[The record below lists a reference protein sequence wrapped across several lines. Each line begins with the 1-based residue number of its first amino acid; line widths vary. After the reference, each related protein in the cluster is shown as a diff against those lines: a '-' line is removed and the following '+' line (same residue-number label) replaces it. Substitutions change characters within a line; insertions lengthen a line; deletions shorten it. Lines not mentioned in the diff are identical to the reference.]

1 MKIVFEKDEVNDKK
15 LFELIR
21 QSIMFYEFAIKSID
35 EGAELTN
42 INMYISGKTS
52 DGNLIC
58 GLNTLGNTWIV
69 KPENFVPLT
78 PSGKIS
84 TSKKYK
90 NEYPIVCKDEECVA
104 KIYYST
110 DPKQM

>member
-1 MKIVFEKDEVNDKK
+1 
-15 LFELIR
+15 
-21 QSIMFYEFAIKSID
+21 
-35 EGAELTN
+35 
-42 INMYISGKTS
+42 MYISGKTS
-52 DGNLIC
+52 NGDLIC
-58 GLNTLGNTWIV
+58 GIDTLGNTWIV
-69 KPENFVPLT
+69 KPGDFIPLT

-90 NEYPIVCKDEECVA
+90 NEYPIVYKDEECIT